1 MLPQVYELPGAIL
14 LIVGGIIACFAGH
27 RLFRIVLG
35 LYGFIFG
42 AMIASSVMG
51 MSNTAGMLL
60 AAVAGGLV
68 GSLVMMVA
76 WFVGVAVVGAGLG
89 ALVAHLVWSQVGTGD
104 PPPAAIIVVSVAG
117 AIGAM
122 LLQRY
127 VIIVSTAFGGSW
139 TAIVGALHVLEARSG
154 PKPAGDAVWI
164 LYPLPA
170 GAPAWM
176 PLAWIGLGL
185 LGTVVQLGLTSKRK
199 R

>member
-14 LIVGGIIACFAGH
+14 LIIGGVIACFAGH
-27 RLFRIVLG
+27 RLFRIVLA

-60 AAVAGGLV
+60 AAVLGGLA
-68 GSLVMMVA
+68 GSLVMMFA
-76 WFVGVAVVGAGLG
+76 WFVGVAVVGAGLA
-89 ALVAHLVWSQVGTGD
+89 ALVAHLVWRQLGTGD
-104 PPPAAIIVVSVAG
+104 PPAAAIIVVSVAG

-122 LLQRY
+122 ILQRY
-127 VIIVSTAFGGSW
+127 VVIVGTAFGGSW
-139 TAIVGALHVLEARSG
+139 TAIVGALHALAARPG
-154 PKPAGDAVWI
+154 AKPASDAVWI
-164 LYPLPA
+164 LYPLPT

-176 PLAWIGLGL
+176 PWAWIGLGVI
-185 LGTVVQLGLTSKRK
+185 GAIVQLGVTSKRT